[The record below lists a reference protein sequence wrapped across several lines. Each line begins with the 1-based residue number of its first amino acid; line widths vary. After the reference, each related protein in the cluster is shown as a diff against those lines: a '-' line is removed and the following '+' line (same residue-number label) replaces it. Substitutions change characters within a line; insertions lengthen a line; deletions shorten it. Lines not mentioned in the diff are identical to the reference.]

1 MKQKKSYPV
10 QRGSPKMKGNIYDLP
25 LTGQGTT
32 PNGDTYSCY
41 GYPNM
46 GAVKQAIQEYCEFL
60 ERNGMLDD
68 DGHFISKEKAPL
80 ADGTQNE
87 I

>member
-10 QRGSPKMKGNIYDLP
+10 QRGSPRVKRNIRDLP
-25 LTGQGTT
+25 LTGQGKT
-32 PNGDTYSCY
+32 PSGGSYSCY

-46 GAVKQAIQEYCEFL
+46 DNVKRAVKEYCEFL

-80 ADGTQNE
+80 ADGTQK
-87 I
+87 